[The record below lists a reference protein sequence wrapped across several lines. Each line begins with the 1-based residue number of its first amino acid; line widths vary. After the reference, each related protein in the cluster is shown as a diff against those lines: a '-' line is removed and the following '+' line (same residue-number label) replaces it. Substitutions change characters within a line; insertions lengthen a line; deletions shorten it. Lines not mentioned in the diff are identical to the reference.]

1 MVDFMDQDGLE
12 IVASSMSQGN
22 EPEPQ
27 VSEHGA
33 MTLGQPKKTRR
44 RRRRRARTTGTEA
57 GKKNKAPKVKK
68 KKKKPCARD
77 SEGRLVHKKSTP
89 RRKKT
94 AYYTPPRDSKGRFL
108 PKGSTGSSSDTEDNN
123 YNGYMNAQP
132 PDFATVLSIMHGKE
146 GIKYCNRI
154 RRLKDPDFVPLM
166 NVINNSG
173 QETVDEGPY
182 DVLKVLMQADC
193 SVE

>member
-1 MVDFMDQDGLE
+1 MYILSRVGVLFGEASLSKLCIVVDSYFFYEMQ
-12 IVASSMSQGN
+12 
-22 EPEPQ
+22 
-27 VSEHGA
+27 
-33 MTLGQPKKTRR
+33 KTRS

-57 GKKNKAPKVKK
+57 GKKNKALKVKK
-68 KKKKPCARD
+68 KMMKKKPRARD
-77 SEGRLVHKKSTP
+77 SEGRLAKSTP

-94 AYYTPPRDSKGRFL
+94 ACYPPPRDSKGRFL
-108 PKGSTGSSSDTEDNN
+108 PKGSTGSSSDTEDN

-132 PDFATVLSIMHGKE
+132 PDFATILSIMHGKE
-146 GIKYCNRI
+146 GMKYCNRI

-173 QETVDEGPY
+173 HQTVDEGPY
-182 DVLKVLMQADC
+182 DVVKVLMRADC